1 MGAVSRASPPT
12 TLRQAQGGALRQAQG
27 RLRAGRRS
35 SAGWAL
41 SAGRRRRRPFGK
53 LRAGSELAAGLA
65 LGGRCQRGVADADVE
80 LAAGLVYGDGA
91 QVGEGGADELAVEGA
106 VLAGDDDALV
116 GRVGE
121 EELLGAGAE
130 RHVAGW
136 PGRTV
141 DAAEVEADVDAAL
154 EAAHAAVAEEDEDVL
169 VPGA

>member
-1 MGAVSRASPPT
+1 MGAVSRASPT
-12 TLRQAQGGALRQAQG
+12 TTLRQAQG

-65 LGGRCQRGVADADVE
+65 LDGRCQQGVADDDVE

-116 GRVGE
+116 CRVGE
-121 EELLGAGAE
+121 GELLSAGGRRRERPPRLSRWASWPACRRASRRRRRRWRGARAC
-130 RHVAGW
+130 
-136 PGRTV
+136 PGGGR
-141 DAAEVEADVDAAL
+141 
-154 EAAHAAVAEEDEDVL
+154 
-169 VPGA
+169 